1 MYPLNSQTLV
11 QKLYLNILIDRM
23 KFKHPL
29 MNNNYTNQDMTA
41 VRNLLKNRNIVLTQS
56 KKVEEFEKKWSKW
69 LKVKYS
75 TFVNSGSSANYIS
88 ISVLKVI
95 NKNKT
100 KNEIIVPSLTWV
112 SDVNSVIMNGFKP
125 VFVDINLSNLSMNTK
140 EVLKKIN
147 NKTLAV
153 FITHAQGFNGLND
166 ELINK
171 LKQKKIHLIE
181 DACESH
187 GAKFKNKKLGT
198 YGLIS
203 NFSFYYA
210 HHMTTIEGG
219 MICTN
224 NKKIYELSKI
234 LRSHGLVREAKNKKY
249 EEKIINKYKDLSSQF
264 IFLYST
270 LNFRNN
276 EIAATIGINQLKNL
290 DKNNQ
295 LRTKNFLL
303 FLKNLDPKK
312 YWINYDIHGSCNYAF
327 PIILKTKNLK
337 KRDYFEKQLFKNN
350 IEFRRGNAGGGNQL
364 RQPYLKNIIK
374 LKNFKEFKNVELV
387 HFFGYYIGNYPE
399 LKREKILKIT
409 QILNNITF

>member
-1 MYPLNSQTLV
+1 
-11 QKLYLNILIDRM
+11 
-23 KFKHPL
+23 
-29 MNNNYTNQDMTA
+29 MNNNYTKQDMTA
-41 VRNLLKNRNIVLTQS
+41 VRNLLKNRNIILTQS

-88 ISVLKVI
+88 ISLLKVI
-95 NKNKT
+95 NKNKN
-100 KNEIIVPSLTWV
+100 KNEIIIPSLTWV
-112 SDVNSVIMNGFKP
+112 SGVNSVIMNGFKP

-181 DACESH
+181 DVCESH

-234 LRSHGLVREAKNKKY
+234 LRSHGMVREAKNKKY
-249 EEKIINKYKDLSSQF
+249 EKKLINKYKDLSPQF

-276 EIAATIGINQLKNL
+276 EIAATFGINQLKNL

-295 LRTKNFLL
+295 FRTKNFLL

-364 RQPYLKNIIK
+364 RQPYLKDIIK